1 MHNLVRRDRPL
12 PLSRAVGD
20 TNGSYR
26 GSRAQKRRSFTATSA
41 ATSTTTA
48 NATTVPQ
55 MTGSAVSAEPIKT
68 ATPTRK
74 AIPPTMKTT
83 HETSL
88 RVMIGGPSTP
98 RSSTQIPLVFL
109 PSGTSYIC
117 LADGQKTLSSR
128 KRAPAMPIACWM
140 RS

>member
-1 MHNLVRRDRPL
+1 V
-12 PLSRAVGD
+12 VGD

-26 GSRAQKRRSFTATSA
+26 GNRAQKRRSPTAINV

-55 MTGSAVSAEPIKT
+55 MNGSTVSAEPIKT

-74 AIPPTMKTT
+74 AIAPTMTTT

-88 RVMIGGPSTP
+88 RVMMGGPSTP
-98 RSSTQIPLVFL
+98 LSSTQIPLVFL

-117 LADGQKTLSSR
+117 LATANR
-128 KRAPAMPIACWM
+128 RV
-140 RS
+140 